1 MLRRRRRRPNNRFP
15 ECRVTAIGAFGFAR
29 GSPRQ
34 PTPHQDT
41 AVQEFPGAPARSP
54 ARPPIPGYCR
64 LRGRA
69 GKRAGL
75 GILKRAP
82 MTTDFALFAGLSI
95 IALRSN
101 RSTPSQ
107 WTVFAVRRPPCIVS
121 WSNADTASLIL
132 PASVSMCVCHQETL
146 LRPSRSDLL
155 KLSDLSPLTQ
165 NFQTL
170 KKTPLA
176 RMAVAD
182 SVQLMDEVG
191 KRSVLGGNRLEIE
204 Q

>member
-1 MLRRRRRRPNNRFP
+1 MRGAHHANRRPIKTRP
-15 ECRVTAIGAFGFAR
+15 CRNFQERRPAPLPGLPF
-29 GSPRQ
+29 
-34 PTPHQDT
+34 QDT
-41 AVQEFPGAPARSP
+41 VACG
-54 ARPPIPGYCR
+54 
-64 LRGRA
+64 GRA

-107 WTVFAVRRPPCIVS
+107 WTVFAVNRPPCIVS

-132 PASVSMCVCHQETL
+132 PASVSMCVRHQETL

-155 KLSDLSPLTQ
+155 KLSDPSPLIQ